1 MDTLQGKVVVVTGGA
16 SGIGRAL
23 AHAVAARGAHPVLA
37 DVEASA
43 LDAAAAEIPGALAV
57 RTDVSDLAS
66 VEALRDAVL
75 GRHGRVDVLANIA
88 GVSTFNAIVDQTM
101 DDWRWVL
108 GVNLWGPINTVHTF
122 LPVMRAQGTPAHIVN
137 TASVAGILSGVAFIG
152 PYAVSKVGVV
162 SLSETLRQEVAIAG
176 DPIGVSVLCP
186 SATNTQMMEAER
198 NRPAGMAPEAR
209 TEMAEGWR
217 AAIGAQMTSDVGKEP
232 GEVAAAVV
240 DAILTDRFWVIT
252 HSDLTP
258 AFEARF
264 AEIMA
269 NAPRDDAPRD
279 AAPREDAPR
288 EEQ

>member
-1 MDTLQGKVVVVTGGA
+1 MDTLEDKVVVVTGGA
-16 SGIGRAL
+16 SGIGLAL
-23 AHAVAARGAHPVLA
+23 ARAVAARGAHPVIA
-37 DVEASA
+37 DVELAALASA
-43 LDAAAAEIPGALAV
+43 KDSLPTDVLAV
-57 RTDVSDLAS
+57 PTDVSDLAS

-75 GRHGRVDVLANIA
+75 DRYGRVDVLANIA
-88 GVSTFNAIVDQTM
+88 GVSTFNAIADQTM
-101 DDWRWVL
+101 DDWHWVL

-122 LPVMRAQGTPAHIVN
+122 LPVLRAQGTPAHIVN

-176 DPIGVSVLCP
+176 DPIGVSVVCP

-198 NRPAGMAPEAR
+198 NRPAGMAPEHR

-217 AAIGAQMTSDVGKEP
+217 AAIGAQMTSEVGKEP
-232 GEVAAAVV
+232 EAVADAVV

-269 NAPRDDAPRD
+269 NAPTD
-279 AAPREDAPR
+279 AAAGGDA
-288 EEQ
+288 

>member
-1 MDTLQGKVVVVTGGA
+1 V
-16 SGIGRAL
+16 I
-23 AHAVAARGAHPVLA
+23 A
-37 DVEASA
+37 DVEVAALASA
-43 LDAAAAEIPGALAV
+43 KDSLPTDVLAV
-57 RTDVSDLAS
+57 PTDVSDLAS

-75 GRHGRVDVLANIA
+75 ERHGRVDVLANIA
-88 GVSTFNAIVDQTM
+88 GVSTFNAIADQTM
-101 DDWRWVL
+101 DDWHWVL
-108 GVNLWGPINTVHTF
+108 GVNLWGPINTVHAF

-152 PYAVSKVGVV
+152 PYAVTKVGVV

-198 NRPAGMAPEAR
+198 NRPAGMAPEQR

-217 AAIGAQMTSDVGKEP
+217 AAIGAQMTSEVGKEP
-232 GEVAAAVV
+232 EAVADAVV

-258 AFEARF
+258 AFAARF
-264 AEIMA
+264 AEILA
-269 NAPRDDAPRD
+269 NAPR
-279 AAPREDAPR
+279 
-288 EEQ
+288 EES